1 MSQISVSFEGFSP
14 AVLIRAFSELMAFVS
29 GFYDVTVMRK
39 KCAAR
44 GTSRWRSPL
53 LGLLRI
59 SSERICVITGTHSKV
74 RHVRVPRR
82 SAVAPMPIPT
92 GETQLECEGLVTHL
106 QNVAELKDTALSHEL
121 HDELGGLMGAAVM
134 DLDALRRISLI
145 PRRLRVLGSTLRG
158 WFAITAN
165 GAVARARPIPIVDQ
179 VVLVIPMPSANRAI
193 PFLEAAHELGA
204 IAAGE
209 HS

>member
-1 MSQISVSFEGFSP
+1 
-14 AVLIRAFSELMAFVS
+14 
-29 GFYDVTVMRK
+29 
-39 KCAAR
+39 
-44 GTSRWRSPL
+44 
-53 LGLLRI
+53 
-59 SSERICVITGTHSKV
+59 
-74 RHVRVPRR
+74 
-82 SAVAPMPIPT
+82 
-92 GETQLECEGLVTHL
+92 
-106 QNVAELKDTALSHEL
+106 L

-165 GAVARARPIPIVDQ
+165 GAVARARPIPNVDQ